1 MYFSGNTR
9 DETAVMVFEL
19 PADVSD
25 YLDCYTRRATR
36 NGDYGAFK
44 KDASITDP
52 VDPAKNVPWLQLSK
66 VEGDLAS
73 FVYRVNTAGGIPP
86 ATVSIPLITTQV

>member
-1 MYFSGNTR
+1 MLL
-9 DETAVMVFEL
+9 EL

-25 YLDCYTRRATR
+25 YLDCHIRRATR
-36 NGDYGAFK
+36 KGDYGAFK
-44 KDASITDP
+44 KDSSVSDP
-52 VDPAKNVPWLQLSK
+52 VDAAKNVAWLQLSK

-86 ATVSIPLITTQV
+86 ATVSVPLIHTQV